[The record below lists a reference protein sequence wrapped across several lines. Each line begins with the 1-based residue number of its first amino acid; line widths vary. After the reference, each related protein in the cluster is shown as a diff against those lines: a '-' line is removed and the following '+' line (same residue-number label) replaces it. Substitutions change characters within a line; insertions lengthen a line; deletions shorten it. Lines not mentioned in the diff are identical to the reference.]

1 MKTRVKKVLS
11 LILSIILLSSPLPA
25 QNVSASTTNQYAYSI
40 GCNHGSWAW
49 LLGGHQ
55 GDFTDNVNYAATCY
69 GMIGSI
75 TSSYKNYKPTYTYM
89 RGNNAN
95 GTRRIASKIVFLNG
109 HANYNCLIHNHS
121 NDDGDY
127 ATGVYIGSDCIS
139 SSGYKYAGFDS
150 TDMSTCD
157 HISLVGCS
165 TASNGN
171 YNITWKAV
179 NRGANSALGFTD
191 SIHSRSSAGE
201 TWLKKYNDGLAN
213 GYTISRCITYAT
225 GFSSSSDLATYAKIY
240 GNSSNTVTD
249 SKATI
254 ASSFNAVTTN
264 ISAKGIE
271 NAVEVKA
278 NKTSKMISSIVTA
291 IKKLDADFD
300 LIDYKMTVNMFASQ
314 DGNGMIIFTY
324 YMDDTVKTNKSFIAV
339 IENNIIVE
347 IFANNVATKEQKSE
361 LNTKTVSEANIIA
374 IAKNH
379 MTSKTALVIDTTK
392 NVSKRTENYYYDYMT
407 GKLVC
412 EESVFY
418 SITEADGAIIDYTI
432 ETVLN

>member
-1 MKTRVKKVLS
+1 MKIRVKKVLS
-11 LILSIILLSSPLPA
+11 LILSIILLSSPIPA

-49 LLGGHQ
+49 LLGGYQ

-75 TSSYKNYKPTYTYM
+75 TSSYKNYEPTYTYM

-109 HANYNCLIHNHS
+109 HANYDCLIHNHS
-121 NDDGDY
+121 NDDGNY
-127 ATGVYIGSDCIS
+127 ATGVYIGSDYNS
-139 SSGYKYAGFDS
+139 SSGYKYAGFGS

-213 GYTISRCITYAT
+213 GYTISRCIIYAT
-225 GFSSSSDLATYAKIY
+225 GFSSNSDLATYAKIY

-254 ASSFNAVTTN
+254 ASSFNTVTTN

-278 NKTSKMISSIVTA
+278 NETSKMISSIVTA
-291 IKKLDADFD
+291 IKKLDAGFD
-300 LIDYKMTVNMFASQ
+300 LIDYKMAVNMFAPQ
-314 DGNGMIIFTY
+314 DGNGMITFTY
-324 YMDDTVKTNKSFIAV
+324 YMDDTIKTNKSFIAV

-347 IFANNVATKEQKSE
+347 IFANNVTTKEQKSE
-361 LNTKTVSEANIIA
+361 LNTKAVSEANIIA

-392 NVSKRTENYYYDYMT
+392 NVSKITDNYYYDYMS

-418 SITEADGAIIDYTI
+418 SIDEADGAIIDYTV